1 MMNYNLI
8 EDKTDNYFWIEETP
22 TNQLIK
28 KVVGFKEAKETMR
41 YLNLGGGFDGWTPAF
56 FLKKLDNFNKK
67 DIDVV

>member
-1 MMNYNLI
+1 MNYNLI

-28 KVVGFKEAKETMR
+28 KVFGFKEAKQTMR

-56 FLKKLDNFNKK
+56 MLKKIEIFNKNK
-67 DIDVV
+67 VNVV

>member
-1 MMNYNLI
+1 MNYNLI
-8 EDKTDNYFWIEETP
+8 EDKTDNYFWIEETS

-56 FLKKLDNFNKK
+56 MLKKIENFNKNK
-67 DIDVV
+67 VNVV